1 MSNSYRDKDRIKSK
15 AANAKIMHALNND
28 SSDLAELRAEANSIK
43 EVKRFGNKRKAMA
56 KEKVQ
61 GRRSEK
67 AHARQEL
74 NKTLRDNQ

>member
-28 SSDLAELRAEANSIK
+28 SSNLAELMAESNAIK

-61 GRRSEK
+61 GRRSAK
-67 AHARQEL
+67 ANARNEL
-74 NKTLRDNQ
+74 RNSLKDNL